1 MPYSLSESKP
11 YSLNEWMCY
20 HDATCLADMILHG
33 CFFPIF
39 PQENFSFGKNA
50 VIERQEKSTGKQIGI
65 NAYDMT
71 NTTQTNLIFAEAETQ
86 LFVLQLHGTTA
97 QRQHLK
103 GFGNVE
109 YTVWLKN
116 RIVGYRYIGNF
127 PVVDDGIC
135 KDKT

>member
-33 CFFPIF
+33 CFFAVYPK
-39 PQENFSFGKNA
+39 ENYFFEKTAVIAHQRKSTNKQISKNA
-50 VIERQEKSTGKQIGI
+50 Y
-65 NAYDMT
+65 NMT
-71 NTTQTNLIFAEAETQ
+71 NTTQNNLIFAEAETQ

-109 YTVWLKN
+109 YAVWLKN

-127 PVVDDGIC
+127 PVVDDGI
-135 KDKT
+135 

>member
-1 MPYSLSESKP
+1 
-11 YSLNEWMCY
+11 
-20 HDATCLADMILHG
+20 
-33 CFFPIF
+33 
-39 PQENFSFGKNA
+39 
-50 VIERQEKSTGKQIGI
+50 
-65 NAYDMT
+65 MT
-71 NTTQTNLIFAEAETQ
+71 NTIQTNLIFAEAETQ

-127 PVVDDGIC
+127 PVVDDGI
-135 KDKT
+135 

>member
-11 YSLNEWMCY
+11 YSLKEWMCY

-33 CFFPIF
+33 CFFAVYPK
-39 PQENFSFGKNA
+39 ENYFFEKTA
-50 VIERQEKSTGKQIGI
+50 VIAHQRKSTSKQISK
-65 NAYDMT
+65 NTYNMT
-71 NTTQTNLIFAEAETQ
+71 NTTQNNLIFAEAETQ

-109 YTVWLKN
+109 YAVWLKN

-127 PVVDDGIC
+127 PVVDDGI
-135 KDKT
+135 

>member
-1 MPYSLSESKP
+1 MP

-33 CFFPIF
+33 CFFAVYPK
-39 PQENFSFGKNA
+39 ENYFFEKNA
-50 VIERQEKSTGKQIGI
+50 VIAHQRKSTGKQIGK

-86 LFVLQLHGTTA
+86 LLVLQLHGTTA
-97 QRQHLK
+97 QRQHLERL
-103 GFGNVE
+103 GNIKNA
-109 YTVWLKN
+109 VWLKN

-127 PVVDDGIC
+127 PVVDDGI
-135 KDKT
+135 

>member
-33 CFFPIF
+33 CFFAVYPK
-39 PQENFSFGKNA
+39 ENYFFEKTA
-50 VIERQEKSTGKQIGI
+50 VIERQGKSIGKQIGK

-71 NTTQTNLIFAEAETQ
+71 NTIQTNLIFAETETQ
-86 LFVLQLHGTTA
+86 LLVLQLHVTTA

-109 YTVWLKN
+109 YAVWLKN

-127 PVVDDGIC
+127 PVVDDGI
-135 KDKT
+135 